1 MIIDRLVCRETQGQ
15 IVTGFKHMN
24 AVIIIIKGILGFI
37 GYDTDRRQLR
47 GSCIRKI
54 TEGL

>member
-1 MIIDRLVCRETQGQ
+1 
-15 IVTGFKHMN
+15 MN
-24 AVIIIIKGILGFI
+24 AVIIIIKGILGLI

-47 GSCIRKI
+47 GSCICEI

>member
-1 MIIDRLVCRETQGQ
+1 
-15 IVTGFKHMN
+15 MN

-37 GYDTDRRQLR
+37 GYDTNRRQLR
-47 GSCIRKI
+47 GSRIREI